1 MKFKK
6 LLVKALGVMVFTIIV
21 LIGTCTSKKNE
32 KSEQHAAGAHSDSGS
47 LKKENPDEEII
58 TLTSRD
64 EKHANIHIDTI
75 RTKVMAEYSTVLGT
89 ANFDQRKI
97 SVITSRIRGRLDRLF
112 VRNPQQYVKKGQP
125 LYAIYSE
132 ELLTYENEL
141 LYALQMK
148 REPSNLEESLDQLIE
163 AAKKK
168 LMLWGLTNAQIEQLE
183 KSKVASPLITFYS
196 PVSGTLTELAVSEGQ
211 YVEEGTA
218 LFRVADMSQ
227 LWIEAQMYSSEL
239 RWLDGKTTIMVEFD
253 DFPDEIFKAAPVF
266 DNPALEADSKIS
278 LVRFQVENHSNKL
291 KPGMM
296 AYVNIRRSEK
306 KTLVIPKS
314 SIVVGEMISAW
325 VKTGEGKYENRMI
338 RLGIQNKKEV
348 EVLSGLKVGEL
359 IVTNGAYLL
368 NSALILKKG
377 TGMPGMEGME
387 M

>member
-6 LLVKALGVMVFTIIV
+6 LLVSAFGVMVFTLIV
-21 LIGTCTSKKNE
+21 LMGACTSKKNE
-32 KSEQHAAGAHSDSGS
+32 VSEQHAGTHSDSGS
-47 LKKENPDEEII
+47 LKKENTNEETI

-112 VRNPQQYVKKGQP
+112 VRNPQQYIKKGEP

-148 REPSNLEESLDQLIE
+148 REPSHLEESLDQLIE

-168 LMLWGLTNAQIEQLE
+168 LMLWGLTNVQISQLE

-253 DFPDEIFKAAPVF
+253 DFPGEMFKVVPVF

-306 KTLVIPKS
+306 ETLVIPKS

-377 TGMPGMEGME
+377 SGMPGMEGMK

>member
-1 MKFKK
+1 MSII
-6 LLVKALGVMVFTIIV
+6 ALMES
-21 LIGTCTSKKNE
+21 CTSKKDDNSKHAGTHTESDSPSKEINNE
-32 KSEQHAAGAHSDSGS
+32 EIISLTPRDEQHA
-47 LKKENPDEEII
+47 
-58 TLTSRD
+58 
-64 EKHANIHIDTI
+64 NISIDTI
-75 RTKVMAEYSTVLGT
+75 RIKQIAEFSTVLGT
-89 ANFDQRKI
+89 ANFDQGKI
-97 SVITSRIRGRLDRLF
+97 SVITSRIRGRLDKLF
-112 VRNPQQYVKKGQP
+112 VRNPQQYVKEGQP

-148 REPSNLEESLDQLIE
+148 SEPSNLDQSLDQLIE
-163 AAKKK
+163 AAEKK
-168 LMLWGLTNAQIEQLE
+168 LMLWGLTNTQIEQLK

-211 YVEEGTA
+211 YVDEGTA
-218 LFRVADMSQ
+218 LFRIADMSQ
-227 LWIEAQMYSSEL
+227 LWIEAQMYSTEL
-239 RWLDGKTTIMVEFD
+239 GWLVGKTTIMVEFD
-253 DFPDEIFKAAPVF
+253 AFPGEMFKVVPVF

-278 LVRFQVENHSNKL
+278 LVRFKVENPYYKL

-325 VKTGEGKYENRMI
+325 VKTGEGKYENRML
-338 RLGIQNKKEV
+338 RLGIQNKQEV
-348 EVLSGLKVGEL
+348 EVLSGLKAGEL

-377 TGMPGMEGME
+377 TGMPGMEGMK

>member
-1 MKFKK
+1 MKFKRR
-6 LLVKALGVMVFTIIV
+6 LRIALGGMVLSILV
-21 LIGTCTSKKNE
+21 LVGACTSKK
-32 KSEQHAAGAHSDSGS
+32 KKVSEQHAGTHTDSS
-47 LKKENPDEEII
+47 SSKKESNSEEII
-58 TLTSRD
+58 SLTSLD
-64 EKHANIHIDTI
+64 EKHANIHIDTV

-89 ANFDQRKI
+89 VNFDQRKI

-112 VRNPQQYVKKGQP
+112 LQNPQQYVKKGQP

-132 ELLTYENEL
+132 ELLTYQNEL
-141 LYALQMK
+141 LSALQMK
-148 REPSNLEESLDQLIE
+148 VESSNLGESLDQIIA

-168 LMLWGLTNAQIEQLE
+168 LMLWGVTNTQIQQLE
-183 KSKVASPLITFYS
+183 KSKVATPLITFYS

-218 LFRVADMSQ
+218 LFRIADMSQ
-227 LWIEAQMYSSEL
+227 LWIEAQIYSSEL

-253 DFPDEIFKAAPVF
+253 EFPDEMFKVVPVF
-266 DNPALEADSKIS
+266 NNPALEADSKIS
-278 LVRFQVENHSNKL
+278 LIRFQVENHSNKL

-296 AYVNIRRSEK
+296 AYVNIRRTEK
-306 KTLVIPKS
+306 KTLVIPKR

-325 VKTGEGKYENRMI
+325 VKRGEGKYEKRMI
-338 RLGIQNKKEV
+338 SLGIQNKKEV

-359 IVTNGAYLL
+359 IVTDGAYFL

-377 TGMPGMEGME
+377 TGMEGMK